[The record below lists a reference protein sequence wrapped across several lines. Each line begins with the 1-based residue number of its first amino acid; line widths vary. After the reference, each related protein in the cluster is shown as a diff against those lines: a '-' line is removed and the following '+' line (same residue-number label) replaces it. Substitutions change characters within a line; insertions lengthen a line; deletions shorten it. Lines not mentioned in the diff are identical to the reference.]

1 MAKFGKKPSRLG
13 VPPKVE
19 EASTTLEA
27 PEHAPVEEGKV
38 SRKKTGRTVPFG
50 TKVTAEFDEAFR
62 TLAFKKKLKHAE
74 MLEEMLELYQKENS
88 S

>member
-13 VPPKVE
+13 TPPKVE

-27 PEHAPVEEGKV
+27 PEHAPTPPDRT

-62 TLAFKKKLKHAE
+62 GLAFKKKMKHAE
-74 MLEEMLELYQKENS
+74 MLEEMLALYQGKDK
-88 S
+88 